1 MAEQRWKE
9 GEECLQQALAIL
21 EKFTVPLSSW
31 RVHETAWRLCG
42 QRQDNE
48 AAEAH
53 RKRAE
58 AELLAL
64 ANSFEPD
71 EPLRKSFLAA
81 AHVRRIL
88 ESAVI
93 SKVLRQPGSS
103 SAAI

>member
-1 MAEQRWKE
+1 MSNAFLRKGDVSRARRESDRFLQSALSAADPNLHTLAWEMKTRVAMAEQRWKE

-31 RVHETAWRLCG
+31 TVQETAWRLCG

-58 AELLAL
+58 
-64 ANSFEPD
+64 
-71 EPLRKSFLAA
+71 
-81 AHVRRIL
+81 
-88 ESAVI
+88 
-93 SKVLRQPGSS
+93 
-103 SAAI
+103 